1 VVGGLALPELSLTKN
16 PPVGYYFQVT
26 FFAAGVVPNPLD
38 IRFQK
43 VSGITATVDT
53 EPLTEGGENLLT
65 YHLPKGITYENLKL
79 ERGMVIGS
87 ALNIEFNA
95 TMSLFQFLPGNVMVS
110 LLSENS
116 IPIAN
121 WLFLKAYPAK
131 WSVSDLDAT
140 ANAIVVDTMELAF
153 TRFQSLRI

>member
-1 VVGGLALPELSLTKN
+1 MVGSLALPELSLTKN

-26 FFAAGVVPNPLD
+26 FFAGGVIPNPLD

-53 EPLTEGGENLLT
+53 ETLNEGGENLCT

-87 ALNIEFNA
+87 PLNIEFNA
-95 TMSLFQFLPGNVMVS
+95 AMSLFQFAPSNVMVS
-110 LLSENS
+110 LLSEKS
-116 IPIAN
+116 LPIAN
-121 WLFLKAYPAK
+121 WLFLKAFPVK
-131 WSVSDLDAT
+131 WAVSDLDAT

-153 TRFQSLRI
+153 TRFQILRI